1 MKLPTRIK
9 ESNLPQAAIIC
20 LVIVVSIISVRGS
33 GGLQWLELSAYDYFI
48 TVKNRGATPDP
59 RIIIIRMT
67 EEDIKQQGRWPI
79 TDAVLADLLQRL
91 LSLEPAMIGLDMYRD
106 IEVPPG
112 KKQLLEIFS
121 QQPIITVK
129 KIGDEKNAGVSQPYV
144 ATNPELIG
152 ANDILVDPDGVV
164 RRGLLFLDDG
174 QTVYSSFALLLS
186 LSYLSGQ
193 GVSPEQGTE
202 NPDYMRLG
210 KTTFVPLKPEDGG
223 YSGIDA
229 RGYQYLIDFRGGP
242 FRSFSLTEVLHGA
255 IPNDA
260 LRGKIVIIG
269 ATAESIKDY
278 FFTPLS
284 RAVTSE
290 KLIYGVELHGLVVS
304 QLLRAALDGEGPLT
318 FIAEKYEWAWIFLWA
333 LIGIVLGLR
342 LRFLSRLF
350 FSIIGGLAILVG
362 FSYFIFMRGLWLPV
376 VAPVLSFLAA
386 AAIVTAYL
394 SYKEKADRSMLM
406 QLFSRHV
413 SSDVAEAIWKDRD
426 QFMNNGRPVSQKL
439 TATVL
444 FTDLKGFTAIAEKMD
459 PQTLMDWLNE
469 YMDGMAKVVIGHK
482 GVINKYIGDAIMAI
496 FGVPVAKKT
505 DEEVS
510 ADAINAVECALDM
523 VEELERLN
531 SSWEKRNITTV
542 HMRVGIFTGPL
553 VAGCLGGAQR
563 MEYTVIG
570 DTVNTAS
577 RLESFGKEVGEHEF
591 SINPCRILIG
601 EAMLKYLGGRFVT
614 KRIGEVSLKGKEEKI
629 DVYLVTGRTHKSENV
644 Q

>member
-1 MKLPTRIK
+1 MKLPARIK

-20 LVIVVSIISVRGS
+20 LLIVVSIISVRGI
-33 GGLQWLELSAYDYFI
+33 GALQFLELSAYDYFL
-48 TVKNRGATPDP
+48 TMKNRGAEPDP
-59 RIIIIRMT
+59 RIIIIKMT
-67 EEDIKQQGRWPI
+67 EEDIKKQGRWPV
-79 TDAVLADLLQRL
+79 TDAVLADLLKRL
-91 LSLEPAMIGLDMYRD
+91 LSLEPAVIGLDIYRD

-112 KKQLLEIFS
+112 KKELLEVFS

-129 KIGDEKNAGVSQPYV
+129 KIGDEKDAGVAQPYM
-144 ATNPELIG
+144 AKNQELIG
-152 ANDILVDPDGVV
+152 ANDILVDPDGVI

-193 GVSPEQGTE
+193 GVSPEQAAE
-202 NPDYMRLG
+202 NPEYMKLG

-223 YSGIDA
+223 YAGIDA

-242 FRSFSLTEVLHGA
+242 FKSFTLTETLNGS

-269 ATAESIKDY
+269 ATAESIKDF

-284 RAVTSE
+284 KAMTSD
-290 KLIYGVELHGLVVS
+290 KLIYGIELHGLVLS
-304 QLLRAALDGEGPLT
+304 QLLRAALNGEGPLT
-318 FIAEKYEWAWIFLWA
+318 FITEKYEWAWIFLWA

-350 FSIIGGLAILVG
+350 FSIIGGLVILVV
-362 FSYFIFMRGLWLPV
+362 FTYYIFMRGLWLPV
-376 VAPVLSFLAA
+376 AAPVLSFLAA

-413 SSDVAEAIWKDRD
+413 SSDVAEAIWRDRD
-426 QFMNNGRPVSQKL
+426 QFMNNGRPIPQKL

-444 FTDLKGFTAIAEKMD
+444 FTDLKGFTSISEKMD

-469 YMDGMAKVVIGHK
+469 YMDAMAKVIIIHK
-482 GVINKYIGDAIMAI
+482 GVINKYIGDAVMAI

-505 DEEVS
+505 YDEIS
-510 ADAINAVECALDM
+510 SDAINAVECALDM
-523 VEELERLN
+523 GDELKRLN
-531 SSWEKRNITTV
+531 SSWGQRDISTV

-553 VAGCLGGAQR
+553 VAGCLGGSQR

-577 RLESFGKEVGEHEF
+577 RLESFGKEGVEHNF
-591 SINPCRILIG
+591 STNPCRILIG
-601 EAMLKYLGGRFVT
+601 EATLKYLGGRFVT
-614 KRIGEVSLKGKEEKI
+614 KRMGEVSLKGKEEKI
-629 DVYLVTGRTHKSENV
+629 DVYLVTGHTQRSEHV